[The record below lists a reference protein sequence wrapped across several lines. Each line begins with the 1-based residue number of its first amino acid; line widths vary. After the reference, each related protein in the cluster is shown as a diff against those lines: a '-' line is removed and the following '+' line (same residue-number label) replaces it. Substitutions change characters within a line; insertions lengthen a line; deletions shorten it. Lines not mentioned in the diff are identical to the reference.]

1 MLSIAETTNIWAILG
16 CLVVVKNYTSVSLV
30 LSLGCSAGGV
40 RSPGRVVVID
50 EQDQMVAWCVVAGCV
65 VAGCLVVMRGAL
77 ASSEDG
83 VMVMTRAYI

>member
-1 MLSIAETTNIWAILG
+1 M
-16 CLVVVKNYTSVSLV
+16 VVKNYTSVSLV

-50 EQDQMVAWCVVAGCV
+50 EQDQMVAWCVVAGC
-65 VAGCLVVMRGAL
+65 LVVMRGAL
-77 ASSEDG
+77 ASSKDG